1 MDWVIVQL
9 TSSVRV
15 KLTVHVWYR
24 NHMEIVYSLVI
35 VKGIDGAVMVIVEV
49 KTTADYYIVIR

>member
-1 MDWVIVQL
+1 
-9 TSSVRV
+9 
-15 KLTVHVWYR
+15 
-24 NHMEIVYSLVI
+24 MEIVYSLVI